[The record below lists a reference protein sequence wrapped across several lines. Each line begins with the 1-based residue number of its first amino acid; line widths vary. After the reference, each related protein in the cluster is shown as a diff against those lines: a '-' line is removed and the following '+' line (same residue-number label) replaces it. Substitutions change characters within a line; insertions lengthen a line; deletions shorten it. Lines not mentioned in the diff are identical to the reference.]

1 MLSAAEAELGA
12 LFITSKEIVL
22 ISHTLIDIGWP
33 HPPSP
38 IKIDNSTAVGVVND
52 TNIARKIKYMGT
64 GPLDPTIGPTT
75 DTSTTHL
82 FTTKPSAP
90 YLQALLRNFTKPF

>member
-52 TNIARKIKYMGT
+52 AIIV
-64 GPLDPTIGPTT
+64 
-75 DTSTTHL
+75 
-82 FTTKPSAP
+82 
-90 YLQALLRNFTKPF
+90 

>member
-75 DTSTTHL
+75 ALSTTRH
-82 FTTKPSAP
+82 FTTNKIAP
-90 YLQALLRNFTKPF
+90 YLRAPLSGCTNIF